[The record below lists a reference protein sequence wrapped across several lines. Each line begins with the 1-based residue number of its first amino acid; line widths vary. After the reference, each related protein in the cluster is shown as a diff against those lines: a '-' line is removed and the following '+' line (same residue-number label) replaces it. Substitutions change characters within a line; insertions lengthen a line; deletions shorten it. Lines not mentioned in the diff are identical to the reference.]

1 MSFVLKAPVF
11 PESVSEGTIAEW
23 YKQEG
28 DFVEQGEKLLDIE
41 TDKIVLEVPAPES
54 GVVSSIL
61 KQAGETILSQ
71 EDLGQLDTS
80 QKSPAK
86 KPAKKSVAKTEP
98 QDTPTA
104 SKPANPAAR
113 KLLQDNQQTTEDIQG
128 SGKDGRILKE
138 DVVKQNKKPQIQ
150 QTEAIEETP
159 QQKSSREVSRKAI
172 PRIRQSIAKNLLHA
186 KQSTAMLTTF
196 NQVNMQPIMDIRKKY
211 KEQFE
216 KQHNGVRLGFMSFFV
231 KAASEALH
239 RFPLVNSYFEEQE
252 IVTPHYHDIGVAVST
267 PRGLMVPILRNC
279 EELDLAG
286 VENAIAGYAQ
296 KAKDNKIGLEDLQGG
311 TFTISNGGVFGSLL
325 STPILNVP
333 QTAILGMHKI
343 QETPVVENG
352 QVVVRPMMYLALS
365 YDHRMIDG
373 KEAVQFLVHI
383 KECVEDPIRIL
394 LNI

>member
-23 YKQEG
+23 YKKEG
-28 DFVEQGEKLLDIE
+28 EFVEQGEKLLDIE

-61 KQAGETILSQ
+61 KKAGETIVSQ
-71 EDLGQLDTS
+71 EDIGQLDTS
-80 QKSPAK
+80 QKAPTK
-86 KPAKKSVAKTEP
+86 KPAKKSAGKSEA
-98 QDTPTA
+98 QETPA
-104 SKPANPAAR
+104 RKPANPAAR
-113 KLLQDNQQTTEDIQG
+113 KLLQENQQTAEDIKG

-138 DVVKQNKKPQIQ
+138 DVLSQNSPKVPESVDEN
-150 QTEAIEETP
+150 TDETP
-159 QQKSSREVSRKAI
+159 KAKSSREVTRKPI

-296 KAKDNKIGLEDLQGG
+296 KAKENKIGLEDLQGG

-343 QETPVVENG
+343 QDTPVVENG
-352 QVVVRPMMYLALS
+352 QIVVRPMMYLALS